1 MTEEMIQQALDFR
14 NSDLPDRTKVALELA
29 EDFILN
35 HANNVDDAFMDR
47 LKEHFTEDQI
57 VELTIGIGIWDS
69 VHKFNNVFDVPPPW
83 RTASSSS
90 SVWPTPPRT
99 CSTSSRTSTAKAIRW
114 IAGSRARR
122 KPREAPPRR
131 LPTVPRCRGARP
143 YRRAPRLRFAR
154 VSRRFCQAA

>member
-14 NSDLPDRTKVALELA
+14 NSDLPERTKVALELA

-69 VHKFNNVFDVPPPW
+69 VHKFNNVFDVPPPVEDGLFVLE
-83 RTASSSS
+83 RLAD
-90 SVWPTPPRT
+90 
-99 CSTSSRTSTAKAIRW
+99 
-114 IAGSRARR
+114 
-122 KPREAPPRR
+122 APPDMQHLITHLDGDGNPMDRWE
-131 LPTVPRCRGARP
+131 PGEAEAAGGA
-143 YRRAPRLRFAR
+143 
-154 VSRRFCQAA
+154 

>member
-14 NSDLPDRTKVALELA
+14 NSDLPERTKVALELA

-69 VHKFNNVFDVPPPW
+69 VHKFNNVFDVPPPVEDGLFVLE
-83 RTASSSS
+83 RLAD
-90 SVWPTPPRT
+90 
-99 CSTSSRTSTAKAIRW
+99 
-114 IAGSRARR
+114 
-122 KPREAPPRR
+122 APPDMQDLITHLDGEGNPMDRWE
-131 LPTVPRCRGARP
+131 PGEAEAAGGA
-143 YRRAPRLRFAR
+143 
-154 VSRRFCQAA
+154 

>member
-14 NSDLPDRTKVALELA
+14 NSDLPERTKVALELA

-69 VHKFNNVFDVPPPW
+69 VHKFNNVFDVPPPVEDGLFVLE
-83 RTASSSS
+83 RLAD
-90 SVWPTPPRT
+90 
-99 CSTSSRTSTAKAIRW
+99 
-114 IAGSRARR
+114 
-122 KPREAPPRR
+122 APPDMQHLITHLDGEGNPMDRWE
-131 LPTVPRCRGARP
+131 PGEAEAAGGA
-143 YRRAPRLRFAR
+143 
-154 VSRRFCQAA
+154 

>member
-14 NSDLPDRTKVALELA
+14 NSDLPDRTKIALELA

-69 VHKFNNVFDVPPPW
+69 VHKFNNVFDVPPPVEDGLFVLEQLANAPEDMRHLITHLDGNGNPMQRW
-83 RTASSSS
+83 EPDQAEAAGGAS
-90 SVWPTPPRT
+90 
-99 CSTSSRTSTAKAIRW
+99 
-114 IAGSRARR
+114 
-122 KPREAPPRR
+122 
-131 LPTVPRCRGARP
+131 
-143 YRRAPRLRFAR
+143 
-154 VSRRFCQAA
+154 